1 MYDYEDIEII
11 FESLCDD
18 DLSESVTVSAYFIES
33 CTTVNML
40 EPENNWVKNNLN
52 TVEDDRNIPLNIV
65 LNEFDL
71 EFDGFER
78 LTLEYRQAGS
88 SDWLRLQTYVV
99 SQTIYDQLVE
109 NGDSNV
115 STLTADQ
122 LEITYAWDIIEQGLT
137 DGEYEI
143 RGHSY
148 CSNGTEYT
156 SRPVTGRVDLSPPTL
171 FGTPQPTNG
180 ILSIGSDLIA
190 RFNEPVKANGTL
202 TRYEFKYRKSVA
214 GQP

>member
-1 MYDYEDIEII
+1 MGPEESEFILYVNLNTNPDNAIFNLGDNGRVFFLDAENGRIYPTLEKGSSDVYDYEDIEII

-18 DLSESVTVSAYFIES
+18 DLSESITVSAYFIES

-99 SQTIYDQLVE
+99 SQTIYD
-109 NGDSNV
+109 N
-115 STLTADQ
+115 
-122 LEITYAWDIIEQGLT
+122 
-137 DGEYEI
+137 
-143 RGHSY
+143 
-148 CSNGTEYT
+148 C
-156 SRPVTGRVDLSPPTL
+156 
-171 FGTPQPTNG
+171 
-180 ILSIGSDLIA
+180 
-190 RFNEPVKANGTL
+190 
-202 TRYEFKYRKSVA
+202 
-214 GQP
+214 